1 MQDQGQE
8 VSLENSGTEGDEFLS
23 KSKNSARVSILHT
36 SPLLVAVIGGLITL
50 LGGVITVA
58 WQANAQLELERQ
70 KAEAEIQLERQKFE
84 FSLIQKALNN
94 PSREEAAK
102 ELIFLVDTGI
112 IKSLDASRIRERA
125 ENPES
130 LPYGQDMSSLLEEA
144 MKSLEESIEEL
155 PQSSK

>member
-8 VSLENSGTEGDEFLS
+8 ASLEKLDKEGDEFLS
-23 KSKNSARVSILHT
+23 KSNNSARVSILHN
-36 SPLLVAVIGGLITL
+36 SPLLVAVFGGWITL
-50 LGGVITVA
+50 LGGVFTVA
-58 WQANAQLELERQ
+58 LQANAQLELERQ
-70 KAEAEIQLERQKFE
+70 KAEAGIQLERQKIE
-84 FSLIQKALNN
+84 FSLIQKALSN

-112 IKSLDASRIRERA
+112 IQSLDASRIRERA

-144 MKSLEESIEEL
+144 MKSLEDSIEEL
-155 PQSSK
+155 PQ